1 MAIYPEVQ
9 KKAQAEVDAVIGSDR
24 LPVSADRL
32 NLPYIDAVVKEVL
45 RLNSLVPMCMSK
57 RRNEMY

>member
-24 LPVSADRL
+24 LPVSADRP

-45 RLNSLVPMCMSK
+45 RWNSVAPMGMSEF
-57 RRNEMY
+57 RNEMH